1 MDNADNGSGGPKSG
15 AGGDCRS
22 VRLASWSVSVA
33 PYHFSPML
41 MLPFDSATT
50 LLPKARYRTYPI
62 LDLFNFS
69 SDSTGNDAQ
78 SATGPSPPKLVIR
91 LKYS

>member
-41 MLPFDSATT
+41 MLPFDNAM
-50 LLPKARYRTYPI
+50 PKARYRTYPI